1 MKTHKLLST
10 KDSHLTQRH
19 KYGKSKSWKKILHEN
34 SNQKQ
39 ARVAKPIPEKIDF
52 KTKIVAGDKYSL

>member
-1 MKTHKLLST
+1 M
-10 KDSHLTQRH
+10 TQRH

-52 KTKIVAGDKYSL
+52 KTKIVAEDNEVQFIMIKGQLFKMI

>member
-1 MKTHKLLST
+1 
-10 KDSHLTQRH
+10 LTQRH